1 MRRISLIISLIFCFI
16 LMPIKSS
23 ANSSNF
29 GIRPI
34 YPATQAPD
42 VGESGY
48 FMLDLHPKQKEIL
61 EIEVTNYSSNPISV
75 LAEIGRAQ
83 TSDSGLISYDLSLD
97 NNTEIDDSV
106 NFNKMID
113 LTEKK
118 IDLKEKETKKLS
130 ISVMVPEKEFKGEVL
145 GGIHFKEIDTEDTKP
160 RKMVT
165 NKFSYSIPIII
176 RNNDNKIENE
186 LSIVNVEPALRN
198 YHPYIHVNI
207 KNSALSIIRNMK
219 IKGEIFNLDKKEKW
233 YVRHLDN
240 LQMAPY
246 SDFNF
251 GFDLKD
257 SEILPGNYEVILDI
271 NADGKEYKL
280 KKEFNITKSDAKEK
294 NENSV
299 FVEQSHNDYLV
310 IISIAVVLILFVLIL
325 TIFLLKKNKTN
336 KKKRIKKRKYKL

>member
-1 MRRISLIISLIFCFI
+1 MRKISLIISLIICFI

-113 LTEKK
+113 VTEKK

-130 ISVMVPEKEFKGEVL
+130 FSVMVPEKEFKGEVL

-160 RKMVT
+160 KKMVT

-176 RNNDNKIENE
+176 RNNYNKIENE

-198 YHPYIHVNI
+198 YHPYIQVNI

-219 IKGEIFNLDKKEKW
+219 IEGEIYNLDKNEKW
-233 YVRHLDN
+233 YVRHLEN

-271 NADGKEYKL
+271 DADGKKYNL
-280 KKEFNITKSDAKEK
+280 KKGFKITKEEAKEK

-299 FVEQSHNDYLV
+299 FVEQSTNDYLIV
-310 IISIAVVLILFVLIL
+310 FSIIAVLILLGLIL
-325 TIFLLKKNKTN
+325 IIYLQKKEKKNK
-336 KKKRIKKRKYKL
+336 RRRKRKKV